1 MLNDDTRMRLSAEL
15 AIRLILKNQIPSVG
29 NEQILEMLLI

>member
-1 MLNDDTRMRLSAEL
+1 MLNDDTRMRPSAEL
-15 AIRLILKNQIPSVG
+15 AIRLILKNQIPRVG